1 MFTFRLVFSWEKWRI
16 ILRFVRSSLFGVIE
30 YVSDISKNV
39 FGFVLRERKKI
50 ANLLEKRKESLF

>member
-50 ANLLEKRKESLF
+50 ANLLEKRKEGLF

>member
-16 ILRFVRSSLFGVIE
+16 ILRFVRLSLFGVTE
-30 YVSDISKNV
+30 YISDISKNV
-39 FGFVLRERKKI
+39 FGFVLRGRKKI